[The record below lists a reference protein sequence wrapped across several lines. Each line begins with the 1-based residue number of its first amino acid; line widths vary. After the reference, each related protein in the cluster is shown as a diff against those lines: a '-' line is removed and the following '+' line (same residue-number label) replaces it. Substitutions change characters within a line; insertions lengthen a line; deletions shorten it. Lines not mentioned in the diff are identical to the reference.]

1 MNDHNI
7 PLADRVLFA
16 PHSFIGAI
24 EDLDTNKSKKVLDN
38 FSAIVPVSPVEF
50 KSAITLTN
58 NGYIFPSEAKD
69 INFMVIQKDSIMQI
83 TRHATPKIISHEV
96 NQSSDEDLYGYRII
110 GLNNVYKNKKN
121 GVYVSIAE

>member
-1 MNDHNI
+1 MYFYILNI
-7 PLADRVLFA
+7 DSILFA
-16 PHSFIGAI
+16 FFGFGLFSCW
-24 EDLDTNKSKKVLDN
+24 LRNKSKKVLDN

-58 NGYIFPSEAKD
+58 NGYTFPGEAKD
-69 INFMVIQKDSIMQI
+69 INFMVIQKDSVMQI